1 MSLVASWSAHT
12 LKDNNMVIVCIIL
25 WTLTESFMLPCNK
38 YQWIIYFTPMKSV
51 HFLNWDPAWENRA
64 YVHKILTSL
73 WTLKLH
79 NFVLKHSLSIKLLLL
94 WHTMGNFMR
103 FIELVYVSYTK
114 SEIHRIMSGCKC
126 YAHKPCFLMPGHKCV
141 LVTTTGHHV
150 HTKLISYVGTSVL
163 KDTYVSHYG

>member
-1 MSLVASWSAHT
+1 MCLVASWSAHT

-25 WTLTESFMLPCNK
+25 WTLTEFFMLPCNK

-73 WTLKLH
+73 WALKLH

-94 WHTMGNFMR
+94 WHTTGNFMQ
-103 FIELVYVSYTK
+103 FIELLTQKVRYTELCQGANVMHI
-114 SEIHRIMSGCKC
+114 SPVFSCQ
-126 YAHKPCFLMPGHKCV
+126 
-141 LVTTTGHHV
+141 VTNVFWLQQQVTMY
-150 HTKLISYVGTSVL
+150 IQN
-163 KDTYVSHYG
+163 